1 MPLPL
6 QVLTYVRAAHDGPNG
21 GVAETLLDMIYSL
34 LAAPGYPLN
43 LRKGKVIVLFSS
55 SYWYVHN
62 MLV

>member
-43 LRKGKVIVLFSS
+43 LQKGKVIVLFS
-55 SYWYVHN
+55 
-62 MLV
+62 